1 MPANTTAGPRSV
13 IHDLG
18 YRRYDGPRL
27 GRAQIIR
34 ALAWHSFRAAF
45 GFGRGAKAKIV
56 PLVALVALCLPAV
69 VNAFAMSKGNP
80 RVVDYDIYQPTLR
93 DLVMTVFVAVQAPE
107 LVSRDLRSRVLPLYF
122 ARPIKTID
130 YPLAKYLAFTGAC
143 LVMMEVPLLL
153 LYGGSIA
160 NVHGGAAV
168 WGQTRA
174 LIPGLLVGLM
184 WSVVLAAIS
193 LFLASLTGRRAFATG
208 AVAIFFLL
216 TFTLA
221 EILLQVEGR
230 DQGAQP
236 VAVKGSGPRRLGPAA
251 AVVYVP
257 SLAEKVSGLFSPFT
271 LFDGVRMWLGGTDL
285 ADGVS
290 NPGGFGAVYALVL
303 VIITGAVPVRP
314 GRPLPE
320 GAPVM
325 TVIQIK
331 NVSRWYG
338 NVVAVNDITMD
349 IGPGVTGLLGPNG
362 AGKSTILHMIA
373 GFLAPSRG
381 TLTVHPALGEPV
393 PTWRNPDIYR
403 SLGLV
408 PEHDSVYAFLTGEEF
423 VRSTAKLH
431 KLANPGAATRRRSR

>member
-1 MPANTTAGPRSV
+1 MPADTSAPLTGGRARSGGGATSV

-69 VNAFAMSKGNP
+69 VNAFAMSRGNP
-80 RVVDYDIYQPTLR
+80 RVVDYDTYTPALR

-143 LVMMEVPLLL
+143 LVMLEVPLLL
-153 LYGGSIA
+153 LYAGSIA
-160 NVHGGAAV
+160 NVHGGSAV

-184 WSVVLAAIS
+184 WAVVLAAIS

-208 AVAIFFLL
+208 AVAIAFLL

-221 EILLQVEGR
+221 EILLQVEGQQN
-230 DQGAQP
+230 QGP
-236 VAVKGSGPRRLGPAA
+236 PGTL
-251 AVVYVP
+251 YVP
-257 SLAEKVSGLFSPFT
+257 SLADKVSGLFSPFT
-271 LFDGVRMWLGGTDL
+271 LFDGVRMWLGGTDP
-285 ADGVS
+285 ADSVP
-290 NPGGFGAVYALVL
+290 NPGGLGAVYALVL
-303 VIITGAVPVRP
+303 V
-314 GRPLPE
+314 
-320 GAPVM
+320 
-325 TVIQIK
+325 VILALCL
-331 NVSRWYG
+331 YG
-338 NVVAVNDITMD
+338 
-349 IGPGVTGLLGPNG
+349 
-362 AGKSTILHMIA
+362 
-373 GFLAPSRG
+373 LAAR
-381 TLTVHPALGEPV
+381 
-393 PTWRNPDIYR
+393 YR
-403 SLGLV
+403 KARLS
-408 PEHDSVYAFLTGEEF
+408 
-423 VRSTAKLH
+423 
-431 KLANPGAATRRRSR
+431 

>member
-1 MPANTTAGPRSV
+1 MSADTSAASTGGAASV

-18 YRRYDGPRL
+18 YQRYDGPRL
-27 GRAQIIR
+27 GRAQSVR

-56 PLVALVALCLPAV
+56 PLVALVALCLPAI

-80 RVVDYDIYQPTLR
+80 RLVDYDTYQPTLR

-160 NVHGGAAV
+160 NVHGGSAV

-184 WSVVLAAIS
+184 WAVVLAAIS

-221 EILLQVEGR
+221 EILLQVEGQQN
-230 DQGAQP
+230 QGPQA
-236 VAVKGSGPRRLGPAA
+236 VAVKGGPGGPIL
-251 AVVYVP
+251 VHPTLYGP
-257 SLAEKVSGLFSPFT
+257 SLADKVSGLFSPFT
-271 LFDGVRMWLGGTDL
+271 LFDGVRMWLGGTDP
-285 ADGVS
+285 ADSVP

-303 VIITGAVPVRP
+303 VIIT
-314 GRPLPE
+314 
-320 GAPVM
+320 
-325 TVIQIK
+325 
-331 NVSRWYG
+331 
-338 NVVAVNDITMD
+338 
-349 IGPGVTGLLGPNG
+349 
-362 AGKSTILHMIA
+362 
-373 GFLAPSRG
+373 
-381 TLTVHPALGEPV
+381 ALCL
-393 PTWRNPDIYR
+393 Y
-403 SLGLV
+403 GLV
-408 PEHDSVYAFLTGEEF
+408 ARY
-423 VRSTAKLH
+423 
-431 KLANPGAATRRRSR
+431 RRARLS